1 MTTPTSDT
9 TSETW
14 QNLATDWITWAER
27 LAPAAE
33 KINRHMIRAADLEG
47 LSAKRDGAPLEV
59 LDLASGVGEPAF
71 SFARALGGDSAE
83 GKATIPGI
91 SGTNSGT
98 GTGTVTA
105 SDIVPDMCDALIER
119 AREEEISNITAI
131 PADMEKLPFEDQSFD
146 VVSCRFGVM
155 FCDNPDRALNET
167 FRVLRPGGKAVFMVW
182 APLVD
187 NPLFAAMD
195 AVLGNILGIG
205 FDAAGLDPF
214 CFGGADQSMMRL
226 EEAGFTGI
234 EATSHSPAGRIPETA
249 PFWKPQMDMLFG
261 NILRQSSD
269 MEVGAINAAMFETL
283 APYIEDGHFQVPICF
298 HVLTGTKA

>member
-1 MTTPTSDT
+1 MTTTP

-14 QNLATDWITWAER
+14 QNLSSDWITWAER

-33 KINRHMIRAADLEG
+33 KINRHMIEAADLKG
-47 LSAKRDGAPLEV
+47 LSESRNDAPLAI

-71 SFARALGGDSAE
+71 SFARALGGGSEEDRVN
-83 GKATIPGI
+83 IPGV
-91 SGTNSGT
+91 
-98 GTGTVTA
+98 TGTVTA
-105 SDIVPDMCDALIER
+105 TDIVPDMCDALIER
-119 AREEEISNITAI
+119 AEEEEISNITAT
-131 PADMEKLPFEDQSFD
+131 PADMEKLPFDDQSFD

-155 FCDNPDRALNET
+155 FCDDHDKALREA

-205 FDAAGLDPF
+205 FDKAGLDPF
-214 CFGGADQSMMRL
+214 CFGDVNHATDRL
-226 EEAGFTGI
+226 KNAGFSDVTDS
-234 EATSHSPAGRIPETA
+234 SHSPAGRIPETA

-261 NILRQSSD
+261 NILRKSSD

-298 HVLTGTKA
+298 HVLSGTRA

>member
-1 MTTPTSDT
+1 MTSPVPDTSSDIS
-9 TSETW
+9 SETW
-14 QNLATDWITWAER
+14 QNLSTDWITWAER

-33 KINRHMIRAADLEG
+33 KINRHMIEAADLPG
-47 LSAKRDGAPLEV
+47 LASARNGTPLEV

-71 SFARALGGDSAE
+71 SFARALGGGGTDDSANM
-83 GKATIPGI
+83 PGI
-91 SGTNSGT
+91 SGH
-98 GTGTVTA
+98 VTA
-105 SDIVPDMCDALIER
+105 SDIVPDMCDALIGR
-119 AREEEISNITAI
+119 ARDEEISNITAI
-131 PADMEKLPFEDQSFD
+131 PANMEKLPLEDQSFD

-155 FCDNPDRALNET
+155 FCEDPDKALREA

-205 FDAAGLDPF
+205 FEAAGLDPF
-214 CFGGADQSMMRL
+214 SFGDADQSMMRL

-261 NILRQSSD
+261 NVLRKSSD

-298 HVLTGTKA
+298 HVLSGTRA

>member
-1 MTTPTSDT
+1 MTTTP

-14 QNLATDWITWAER
+14 QNLSTDWITWAER

-33 KINRHMIRAADLEG
+33 KINRHMIETADLKG

-71 SFARALGGDSAE
+71 SFARALGGGSEEDRVN
-83 GKATIPGI
+83 IPGV
-91 SGTNSGT
+91 T
-98 GTGTVTA
+98 GNVTA
-105 SDIVPDMCDALIER
+105 SDIVPDMCDALMER
-119 AREEEISNITAI
+119 ASEEEISNIKAI
-131 PADMEKLPFEDQSFD
+131 PANMENLPFEDQSFD

-155 FCDNPDRALNET
+155 FCDDPDQALREA

-182 APLVD
+182 APLID

-205 FDAAGLDPF
+205 FDKAGLDPF
-214 CFGGADQSMMRL
+214 CFGDADKSMMRL
-226 EEAGFTGI
+226 ENEGFTGI

-261 NILRQSSD
+261 NVLRKSSD

-298 HVLTGTKA
+298 HVLSGTRA

>member
-1 MTTPTSDT
+1 MTTPTSDN
-9 TSETW
+9 TSDTAADKSSQTW
-14 QNLATDWITWAER
+14 QNLSTDWITWAER

-33 KINRHMIRAADLEG
+33 KINRHMIEAADLPG
-47 LSAKRDGAPLEV
+47 LAALRDGAPLDV

-71 SFARALGGDSAE
+71 SFARALGGGTDDSAN
-83 GKATIPGI
+83 IPGI
-91 SGTNSGT
+91 AGH
-98 GTGTVTA
+98 VTA
-105 SDIVPDMCDALIER
+105 SDIVSDMCDALMER
-119 AREEEISNITAI
+119 AAEEEISNIKAV
-131 PADMEKLPFEDQSFD
+131 PASMEKLPFEDQSFD

-155 FCDNPDRALNET
+155 FCEDPDKALREA

-214 CFGGADQSMMRL
+214 CFGDADQSMMRF
-226 EEAGFTGI
+226 EKAGFTGI
-234 EATSHSPAGRIPETA
+234 EATTHSPAGRIPENA

-261 NILRQSSD
+261 NVLRKSSD

-298 HVLTGTKA
+298 HVLSAKRA